1 MQKMIKSCLIVIGIL
16 GAVIGAFFIFG
27 YFINQNAVTAGTMSV
42 YQNIVWLISGISII
56 IFGFSCFFTG
66 GTTITSIT
74 GIMAFISLYSYLALL
89 NNYFNVW
96 ILAYALLLLAG
107 ILLKYINK
115 RLRQKNDHYI
125 R

>member
-1 MQKMIKSCLIVIGIL
+1 MQKINRSCLIVIGIL
-16 GAVIGAFFIFG
+16 GTFIGIFFIFG
-27 YFINQNAVTAGTMSV
+27 YFVNQNAVTSGIMAV
-42 YQNIVWLISGISII
+42 YQNLMWLISGISII

-66 GTTITSIT
+66 GIIITSIA
-74 GIMAFISLYSYLALL
+74 GAVAFALLYGYLALL

-115 RLRQKNDHYI
+115 RFKQKD
-125 R
+125 